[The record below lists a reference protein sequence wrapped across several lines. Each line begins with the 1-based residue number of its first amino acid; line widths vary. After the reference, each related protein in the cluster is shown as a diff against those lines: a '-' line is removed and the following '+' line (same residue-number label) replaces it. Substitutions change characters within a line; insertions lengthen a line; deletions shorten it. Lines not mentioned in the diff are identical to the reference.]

1 MDYYELMKKRTSS
14 RRFTDEP
21 LTEEEINKIL
31 EAGALAPVGSNR
43 YHDLHF
49 TVVQDKQVLKTLAE
63 ASLIRRSNTK
73 EMAKIINNVSNAD
86 EILEQSNAYDPFY
99 HAAAVIFISHKKQD
113 LEPHIE
119 WCNAASVTLA
129 MHLAT
134 VELGLGSC
142 FMWFALDSMRRI
154 PELDHTDFL
163 QLPEDF
169 EPLLGLAVGHI
180 EKPLSEREIDTGRIA
195 RNDI

>member
-1 MDYYELMKKRTSS
+1 MDYYELLKKRTSS
-14 RRFTDEP
+14 RKFTDEA
-21 LTEEEINKIL
+21 LSEEEIAKIL

-43 YHDLHF
+43 YKDLHF
-49 TVVQDKQVLKTLAE
+49 TVVQDKEVLRKLAE

-73 EMAKIINNVSNAD
+73 EMAAIINNVSNAD

-99 HAAAVIFISHKKQD
+99 HAAAVIFISHRKQD

-119 WCNAASVTLA
+119 WCNVASVTLA

-154 PELDHTDFL
+154 PELDHSNL
-163 QLPEDF
+163 LNLPEDF

-180 EKPLSEREIDTGRIA
+180 EKPLPDRSIDTGRIA